1 MNVYSELL
9 NLLREKKD
17 REPPAVFGVL
27 SAAQPVAVTLRG
39 TRLTKGLFYPA
50 GTVFRSEDVGR
61 EVLLLPC
68 EEGLYIVGFVEGGPL

>member
-9 NLLREKKD
+9 NLLWEKKD

-39 TRLTKGLFYPA
+39 TRHTKGLFYPA

-68 EEGLYIVGFVEGGPL
+68 EEGLYIVGFVEGGNV